1 MFIKENVPPKHSHLG
16 PEEERLALHVLHT
29 LPVSLNNPLVAE
41 HVETR
46 SLFNPLQTNTEQGK
60 LELFV
65 DIFPTSLG
73 PPGPQ
78 INIQPRKPKR

>member
-1 MFIKENVPPKHSHLG
+1 M
-16 PEEERLALHVLHT
+16 
-29 LPVSLNNPLVAE
+29 SLNNPLLVE

-46 SLFNPLQTNTEQGK
+46 PLFNPLQPDIEQGK

-78 INIQPRKPKR
+78 VNITPRKPKK